1 MRGRFSLTT
10 SPMKKAP
17 SIYKRKSKTKAKKNL
32 KNSPY
37 QPQPIPEFKTERLFE
52 EKLTPKSKTARATTN
67 NSNVQSAK
75 DNNVTQ
81 TPNNYNYGSST
92 PKSYNNTNQTPRNAN
107 TIQTPRNANTIQ
119 TPRNTNN
126 TQVPRNNTPK
136 NNTTQTPST
145 RPKSPRSPPNFEA
158 EDTFFVQPQEHIDI
172 DELKAQYEELVR
184 LYNDELAHRDE
195 LRNDCETLEQNLQQA
210 YKDQSRLSH
219 QIKKKYQM

>member
-17 SIYKRKSKTKAKKNL
+17 SIYKRKNKTKAKNTL

-52 EKLTPKSKTARATTN
+52 EKLTPKSKTARETAN

-75 DNNVTQ
+75 DNNNVAQ

-107 TIQTPRNANTIQ
+107 TIQTPRN
-119 TPRNTNN
+119 TNN
-126 TQVPRNNTPK
+126 IQVPRNNTPK

-145 RPKSPRSPPNFEA
+145 RPKSPRSPPNFET
-158 EDTFFVQPQEHIDI
+158 EDTFFVQPQEHVDI
-172 DELKAQYEELVR
+172 DELKTQYEELVR
-184 LYNDELAHRDE
+184 LYNNELVHRDE

-210 YKDQSRLSH
+210 YKDQSKLSH
-219 QIKKKYQM
+219 QNKKKYQM